1 MKKRFSKYDFNYGYR
16 HYKGFK
22 ELSTEDKRK
31 FLSDWQTIALHP
43 ILSCDENWILFF
55 DNMTEKDFFESW
67 ASQDYMHPLYSQIA
81 ENSLAIKKCQ
91 ERFERYKATNNESKC
106 NKIDKKIAKL
116 LLERQNLLEL
126 KKKFETGKQIN
137 IAIDANN
144 ISEKYVNKIIKLCD
158 NIYSHNCPEIK
169 IMVAS
174 SDKSI
179 DSKIEYYYT
188 QEQLQ
193 CLSKLQE
200 KLEYY
205 NKDNQAD
212 CELRFCELLNFPT
225 SLEAYK
231 QLWDLE
237 DVKKANQFV
246 EEARIVI
253 ANKKLS
259 PLEAVMYIYMKIA
272 DHFRYNG
279 QEGFCDGEHSI
290 IGAFSDKKLITCA
303 GFASMFKIAVDVLH
317 SKKLSAEFV
326 PTEEAF
332 YGHCFNLVNI
342 VDKYYKVKG
351 TYAIDLTANSK
362 AAGVADIADFAGI
375 LLRFSDA
382 LYDRDSI
389 FFISI
394 PKSRID
400 QTCFCFDDEMKE
412 IARQKRALPNV
423 KLKTRID
430 KQISETNNFIMN
442 HDGICHPIEHK
453 TIISA
458 YLNMMN
464 RTDQPIAFEKL
475 AAMIERTCLS
485 YLSISSQSCKS
496 SWLNL
501 LNIDAIKAEFE
512 NKSKRSE
519 PKSEMREYLDKK
531 NIKPLIDCSYTA
543 EEMVNAIYQSKDK
556 ERYFSEEYFALLKK
570 VKQVIDQINADNQK

>member
-81 ENSLAIKKCQ
+81 ENSLTIKKCQ

-126 KKKFETGKQIN
+126 KKKIETGKQIN

-205 NKDNQAD
+205 NKDHQAD
-212 CELRFCELLNFPT
+212 CELRFCELLYFPT

-237 DVKKANQFV
+237 DVKKANQFNTYLLVYEKIKPTISVQNNYDKYIIKGSKNAVSLIFLV
-246 EEARIVI
+246 EKYNTIDKVLKILNDNSLKATFFIDGNWFEENNEKIIDLIDKDYTVGNLGYNYNYNVNGISWMNTIVTKI
-253 ANKKLS
+253 GNQKNTYCYLEDENNEILS
-259 PLEAVMYIYMKIA
+259 ICQKNNSYTIKPNIIVKNNPLITIKQQLVK
-272 DHFRYNG
+272 G
-279 QEGFCDGEHSI
+279 SI
-290 IGAFSDKKLITCA
+290 ISLKINDNTITELPLIIEYINSR
-303 GFASMFKIAVDVLH
+303 GL
-317 SKKLSAEFV
+317 
-326 PTEEAF
+326 
-332 YGHCFNLVNI
+332 NI
-342 VDKYYKVKG
+342 VN
-351 TYAIDLTANSK
+351 LEE
-362 AAGVADIADFAGI
+362 
-375 LLRFSDA
+375 LL
-382 LYDRDSI
+382 
-389 FFISI
+389 
-394 PKSRID
+394 
-400 QTCFCFDDEMKE
+400 DE
-412 IARQKRALPNV
+412 
-423 KLKTRID
+423 
-430 KQISETNNFIMN
+430 
-442 HDGICHPIEHK
+442 
-453 TIISA
+453 
-458 YLNMMN
+458 
-464 RTDQPIAFEKL
+464 
-475 AAMIERTCLS
+475 
-485 YLSISSQSCKS
+485 
-496 SWLNL
+496 
-501 LNIDAIKAEFE
+501 
-512 NKSKRSE
+512 
-519 PKSEMREYLDKK
+519 
-531 NIKPLIDCSYTA
+531 
-543 EEMVNAIYQSKDK
+543 
-556 ERYFSEEYFALLKK
+556 
-570 VKQVIDQINADNQK
+570 